1 MTLKLI
7 QSPGA
12 EPLTVV
18 EAKQHLRVEHSVDD
32 ALIGALI
39 TVARQRCEH
48 ETQRALVN
56 QVWER
61 VLDGFPGVELLLGR
75 PPVRQVQSITYLD
88 AAGDS
93 QTLPSASY
101 VLDADAEEGWV
112 LPAADEVWP
121 ETADSVNAV
130 RVRFE
135 AGYGDTG
142 AAVPAALRQWM
153 LLQVGALYA
162 FRESIAAGAS
172 IHELPGRFVDS
183 LLDPY
188 RVFL

>member
-7 QSPGA
+7 QAASA

-32 ALIGALI
+32 ALIGSLI

-48 ETQRALVN
+48 ETRRALVN

-61 VLDGFPGVELLLGR
+61 VLDGFPQVELLLGR
-75 PPVRQVQSITYLD
+75 PPVRQVLSLTYVD
-88 AAGDS
+88 AAGAT
-93 QTLPSASY
+93 QTMAPTAY
-101 VLDADAEEGWV
+101 VLDSDAEEGWV
-112 LPAADEVWP
+112 LPAADTEWP
-121 ETADSVNAV
+121 ETADTVNAV

-142 AAVPAALRQWM
+142 AAVPTALRQWM

-162 FRESIAAGAS
+162 FRESIAAGAA
-172 IHELPGRFVDS
+172 IHELPGRFVDA
-183 LLDPY
+183 LLDPFRIY
-188 RVFL
+188 L